1 MPHHA
6 DIFNNF
12 KDGDGKFKESLVND
26 VVGLLSLYEAAHLR
40 IHGEDI
46 LDEALT
52 FTTAHLESKHGLSP
66 VLLKQVTH
74 AMYQPFWKGLP
85 RVETRHYLSL
95 YQERDS
101 ENETLLNFAKLD
113 FNLLQQVHQ
122 RELSEI
128 SRLMYYILSIS
139 FNILFTLHNVIN

>member
-6 DIFNNF
+6 DIFNHF
-12 KDGDGKFKESLVND
+12 KDSDGKFKESLVND
-26 VVGLLSLYEAAHLR
+26 VVGLLSLYEATHLR

-52 FTTAHLESKHGLSP
+52 FTTTHLESATHHLSP
-66 VLLKQVTH
+66 ILSKQVTH

-85 RVETRHYLSL
+85 RLETRHYLSL

-101 ENETLLNFAKLD
+101 QNETLLNFAKLD

-139 FNILFTLHNVIN
+139 FYLLFTLA

>member
-26 VVGLLSLYEAAHLR
+26 VVGLLSLYEATHLR

-52 FTTAHLESKHGLSP
+52 FTTTHLESATHRLSP
-66 VLLKQVTH
+66 ILSKQVTH

-85 RVETRHYLSL
+85 RLETRHYLSL

-101 ENETLLNFAKLD
+101 QNETLLNFAKLD

-139 FNILFTLHNVIN
+139 FYLLFTLA